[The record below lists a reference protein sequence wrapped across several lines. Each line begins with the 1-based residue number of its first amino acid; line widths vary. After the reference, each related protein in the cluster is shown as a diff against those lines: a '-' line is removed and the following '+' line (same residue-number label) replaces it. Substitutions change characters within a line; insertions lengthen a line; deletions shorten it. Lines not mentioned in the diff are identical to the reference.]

1 MSLLR
6 NNNPPAPGSG
16 GASVPPPPPPP
27 RPSSSPFGNRPGSR
41 AEFSILPTGDR
52 LARFDLNQIDSTQ
65 IDSALATGLSAEQI
79 IDFLETDRN
88 LVERLKPRLD
98 AAWESYQL
106 KGAILLYPW
115 RDELR
120 SAVNGRLSALKQPTT
135 YLLVTDP
142 VLVLNVLGR
151 SRAALLLANAPLALD
166 RVFLNRSMTS
176 DDPRLIALAQAGG
189 CVESPIFEPIP
200 EPEEPEESS

>member
-1 MSLLR
+1 MNLLR
-6 NNNPPAPGSG
+6 TNNPPTPGSG
-16 GASVPPPPPPP
+16 GASVPPPPPP
-27 RPSSSPFGNRPGSR
+27 RPSSSPFGSRPGSR

-52 LARFDLNQIDSTQ
+52 LARFDLNQVDSTQ
-65 IDSALATGLSAEQI
+65 IDSALAPGLSVEQI
-79 IDFLETDRN
+79 IDALETDRS
-88 LVERLKPRLD
+88 LVERIKPRLD
-98 AAWESYQL
+98 AAWETYQL

-142 VLVLNVLGR
+142 VLILNVLGR
-151 SRAALLLANAPLALD
+151 SRAGLLLANAPLALD
-166 RVFLNRSMTS
+166 RVFLSRAMAS

-189 CVESPIFEPIP
+189 CVETPIFEPTP
-200 EPEEPEESS
+200 QPEEPEEAS